1 MIDAQL
7 CQEFSKFGNKTVSS
21 GLTSSRFGNISV
33 IRENVI
39 IITKTGS
46 MLDELDQDNL
56 VEVDLE
62 GPCPLDELAS
72 TETCV
77 HRAIYQ
83 STSALAVMHTHSP
96 FAVALSL
103 IELNVIEPI
112 DSEGLH
118 FMGPIHVV
126 EAGFGSQ
133 ELATEVSKIL
143 SSSQVCIAKGHG
155 VFASGQSLAEA
166 YTMACMAEHSSK
178 VRYLVKIFQM
188 CQLVLNA

>member
-1 MIDAQL
+1 M
-7 CQEFSKFGNKTVSS
+7 
-21 GLTSSRFGNISV
+21 
-33 IRENVI
+33 
-39 IITKTGS
+39 
-46 MLDELDQDNL
+46 
-56 VEVDLE
+56 
-62 GPCPLDELAS
+62 AS

-83 STSALAVMHTHSP
+83 CTSALAVIHTHSP

-103 IELNVIEPI
+103 IGENAIEPI

-118 FMGPIHVV
+118 FMGPMHVV

-143 SSSQVCIAKGHG
+143 GSSQVCIARGHG

-188 CQLVLNA
+188 CQLDPNV

>member
-7 CQEFSKFGNKTVSS
+7 CQEISRFGNKTVSS

-33 IRENVI
+33 IRGNAI
-39 IITKTGS
+39 IITRTGS
-46 MLDELDQDNL
+46 MLDELDQNNL
-56 VEVDLE
+56 VEVDLQ

-83 STSALAVMHTHSP
+83 STSALAVIHTHSP

-103 IELNVIEPI
+103 IEENVIEPI

-133 ELATEVSKIL
+133 ELAIEVSKIL

-155 VFASGQSLAEA
+155 VFASGQSLDEA

-188 CQLVLNA
+188 CELVPNA

>member
-7 CQEFSKFGNKTVSS
+7 CQEISRFGNKTVFS

-33 IRENVI
+33 IRGNAI

-46 MLDELDQDNL
+46 MLDELDQNNL

-83 STSALAVMHTHSP
+83 STSALAVIHTHSP

-103 IELNVIEPI
+103 IEENVIEPI

-133 ELATEVSKIL
+133 ELAIEVSKIL
-143 SSSQVCIAKGHG
+143 GSSQVCIAKGHG
-155 VFASGQSLAEA
+155 VFASGQSLDEA

-188 CQLVLNA
+188 CQ

>member
-7 CQEFSKFGNKTVSS
+7 CWEFSKFGGKTVSS

-33 IRENVI
+33 LRENIIVI
-39 IITKTGS
+39 TRTGS
-46 MLDELDQDNL
+46 MLDELNQNSL
-56 VEVDLE
+56 VEVALD
-62 GPCPLDELAS
+62 GPCPLDEMAS

-83 STSALAVMHTHSP
+83 STSAKAVIHTHSP

-103 IELNVIEPI
+103 IEENAIKPI

-118 FMGPIHVV
+118 FMGPMPVV
-126 EAGFGSQ
+126 KANFGSQ
-133 ELATEVSKIL
+133 ELATAVSAVL
-143 SSSQVCIAKGHG
+143 GSHHVCIARGHG
-155 VFASGQSLAEA
+155 VFAEGRSLEEA

-178 VRYLVKIFQM
+178 VRYLVKIFQI
-188 CQLVLNA
+188 CQPD